1 MNIEYM
7 LWLGAGILG
16 AYILNR
22 NPNKLVFGRNFQGS
36 MIRSALSVIVLV
48 GVISGPVLLVL
59 ALLLPPKKPCPSCY
73 SAVPQTETI
82 CPNCSAYVPDIPPE
96 VRTAKEEL
104 TESKLSHFSPEVQAA
119 IQKGYKDISMVS
131 LFLLIG
137 PIIVGL
143 VLGVFVM
150 NESDA
155 GGILMCASMPLG
167 FVLAWGWWSYSVPR
181 WREWALKQPGVNSEE
196 LQKAAEVATLVW
208 PKGHFFEKTEFKI
221 RKK

>member
-1 MNIEYM
+1 M
-7 LWLGAGILG
+7 LG

-22 NPNKLVFGRNFQGS
+22 NPGKLVFGRNFQGS

-48 GVISGPVLLVL
+48 GVMSGPLLLVL
-59 ALLLPPKKPCPSCY
+59 ALLLPPKKLCPSCY
-73 SAVPQTETI
+73 SAVPQIETI
-82 CPNCSAYVPDIPPE
+82 CPNCSAYVPDVQPKSK
-96 VRTAKEEL
+96 TAKEEL

-119 IQKGYKDISMVS
+119 VQKGYKDISLVS

-143 VLGVFVM
+143 IFGVYVM
-150 NESDA
+150 KESDT
-155 GGILMCASMPLG
+155 GTVVMCVSMPLG
-167 FVLAWGWWSYSVPR
+167 FILAGLWGAYAVPR
-181 WREWALKQPGVNSEE
+181 WREWALKQPGVKPDE

-208 PKGHFFEKTEFKI
+208 PKGHFFEKLEFKI